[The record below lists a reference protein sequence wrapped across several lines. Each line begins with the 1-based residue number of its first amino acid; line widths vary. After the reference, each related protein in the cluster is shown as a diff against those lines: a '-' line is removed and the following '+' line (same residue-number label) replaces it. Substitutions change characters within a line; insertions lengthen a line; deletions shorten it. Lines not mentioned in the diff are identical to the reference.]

1 VLVRFDLRTAAV
13 GSATTHAR
21 LPRRLFIAASAAMA
35 AVRASA
41 AEQCIISTQ
50 GGDYAHLLHEIID
63 APLVVPQGIGVIQDV
78 ADEPTRA
85 AKIYA
90 GRVLPRGTIDVSSNS
105 AAVNHK
111 LADAGLL
118 QSLTTQTVPNLA
130 HILPRFR
137 SPFIAPQFYSP
148 QVLVYNPE
156 LVHPAPHSFAD
167 LLDPRWHGKIGFP
180 NLSYFNVLLAAS
192 LYDRGTPNQIER
204 AKPLIERLNA
214 NGLRL
219 YPQVDSMAAAFSSGE
234 IVLGIMG
241 MSRVV
246 MWQNAGIGIAS
257 AFPDEGCI
265 VYISGMVI
273 PRNAPNKSAAYR
285 YLNAMLE
292 PSAQVGFA
300 AKMGYLP
307 AVDNAPLSGRTAQQL
322 DLPNPGPR
330 LFEPDYAYTTRIQAE
345 ISEWWTKLTMRG

>member
-1 VLVRFDLRTAAV
+1 MAARV
-13 GSATTHAR
+13 S
-21 LPRRLFIAASAAMA
+21 RRLFLSGCTAT
-35 AVRASA
+35 AVSRTFA
-41 AEQCIISTQ
+41 AEPCIISTQ

-63 APLVVPQGIGVIQDV
+63 APLVTPQGIDIIQDI

-90 GRVLPRGTIDVSSNS
+90 GRALSRGTIDVSINS

-118 QSLTTQTVPNLA
+118 QSLSTQKVPNLA
-130 HILPRFR
+130 HVLPQFR
-137 SPFIAPQFYSP
+137 SSFIAPQFYSP
-148 QVLVYNPE
+148 QVLVYNPAQ
-156 LVHPAPHSFAD
+156 VHPPPRSFAD

-192 LYDRGTPNQIER
+192 LFDTGNANQIEH

-219 YPQVDSMAAAFSSGE
+219 YPQVDSMASAFSSGE

-246 MWQNAGIGIAS
+246 MWQNAGINLAS

-265 VYISGMVI
+265 VYIAGMVI
-273 PRNAPNKSAAYR
+273 PHNAPNKSVADR

-292 PSAQVGFA
+292 PSAQLGFA

-307 AVDNAPLSGRTAQQL
+307 AVDNAPLTGRTAEQL
-322 DLPNPGPR
+322 ALPNPRPR
-330 LFEPDYAYTTRIQAE
+330 LIEPDYAYTTRIQSE
-345 ISEWWTKLTMRG
+345 ISEWWTKLTARS